1 MERRILQMPN
11 PEMPVAPTCPCWQTP
26 RSHRQ
31 FKVRV
36 SGYFWVV
43 WSKDCPMLFC
53 ASPQLLSSGLALANH
68 WQHCSCCCRHAHGL
82 VRTRGLPSNAVSA
95 LLLQNIG
102 KVVHAAEGIQSK
114 DTLQAF
120 RSFFVHLLS
129 FFGYQGSSTKVNV
142 QIAEPANAGHDLLI
156 QP

>member
-1 MERRILQMPN
+1 MERRILQMLN

-43 WSKDCPMLFC
+43 WSKDRPMLFC
-53 ASPQLLSSGLALANH
+53 ASPQLLSSGLALANR

-82 VRTRGLPSNAVSA
+82 VQGPAACLPMLFRPCSCRTLARLFMLLKVSSPRIRCKRSDPFLCISSASLDIRAV
-95 LLLQNIG
+95 
-102 KVVHAAEGIQSK
+102 V
-114 DTLQAF
+114 
-120 RSFFVHLLS
+120 RR
-129 FFGYQGSSTKVNV
+129 
-142 QIAEPANAGHDLLI
+142 
-156 QP
+156 